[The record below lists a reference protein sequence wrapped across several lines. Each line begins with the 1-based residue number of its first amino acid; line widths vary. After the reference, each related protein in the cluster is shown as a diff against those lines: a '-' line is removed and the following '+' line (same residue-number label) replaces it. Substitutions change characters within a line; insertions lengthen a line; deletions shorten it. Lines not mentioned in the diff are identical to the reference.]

1 MSEENVNIV
10 VPTHDAIL
18 PFMFEGVKWAVPNV
32 GDNAETHNLAIARIF
47 DKVGE
52 HLQALSNLRDCF
64 MPGPPSIAAV
74 KAFHNMFVRLNNL
87 IDTNV
92 KTSVEEHLVGAHI
105 NHERRK
111 FKIYPVRYFDVKNDY
126 LCRWIELC
134 LQGLSNMAQLTE
146 NGWQNDYTPA
156 TAVEMK
162 KLFREAYRL
171 MCTELFMIPFSE
183 AKQIFDDEKPFYL
196 SAEQVKA
203 YDNTHI
209 PTIEWMKHPN
219 LGLVFTEDE
228 LRPIAT
234 RNVPVAPGVAENDSN
249 TPQREIS
256 RANEGVV
263 VP

>member
-1 MSEENVNIV
+1 MADQNVNIV
-10 VPTHDAIL
+10 VPHHDAIL
-18 PFMFEGVKWAVPNV
+18 PYMANGVKWAVPNV
-32 GDNAETHNLAIARIF
+32 GDNTETHNLAIARIF
-47 DKVGE
+47 EKCGE

-74 KAFHNMFVRLNNL
+74 KMFHNMFVRLNNL
-87 IDTNV
+87 IDTNI
-92 KTSVEEHLVGAHI
+92 KTSQEEHLVGAHI
-105 NHERRK
+105 NHERRM

-126 LCRWIELC
+126 LSRWIELC
-134 LQGLSNMAQLTE
+134 LQGMSNMAQLTE

-171 MCTELFMIPFSE
+171 MCTELFLVPLDQ
-183 AKQIFDDEKPFYL
+183 AKDIFNDASPFYL
-196 SAEQVKA
+196 SAEMVKA

-219 LGLVFTEDE
+219 LGLVLTEDE
-228 LRPIAT
+228 MRPMAT
-234 RNVPVAPGVAENDSN
+234 RNVPVAPGVAGNDPN
-249 TPQREIS
+249 TPDRHT
-256 RANEGVV
+256 AAVHEGTV